1 MVILD
6 EPYASPQLITWLA
19 ATGHPVLDNAFARGV
34 AGGAALNLVA
44 AEQAAAAIEAGERLY
59 TNSENALAWI
69 SRHVSSEGLLRAIS
83 LFKDKVAMREMLSAS
98 DPDLFF
104 RSATLDQLHAIDFC
118 ELEDKL
124 PFVVKPARG
133 FCSMGVYAITCKAE
147 WEAALTNI
155 DIEVASWADKYPDAV
170 VAVRDFILEGYISGQ
185 EFALDAFFDDEGRA
199 CVLNVLRHDFASPDD
214 TSDRMYVASADIVRT
229 NAGKFEKWLSEVNRF
244 VGARNVPVHA
254 ELRVCPDGRIRP
266 IEFNALRFAGL
277 GGTDIAEYAFGFRSF
292 EAFLTGTPPNWEAA
306 FAHAGDDMF
315 VMSLLNAPQDAADDV
330 CLDYEAL
337 AARFSQVL
345 ELRRFDAARLGCHGF
360 LFMRASGEQG
370 LREMNFL
377 LHSDLREF
385 LVSGNG
391 ADR

>member
-6 EPYASPQLITWLA
+6 EPYASPQLISWLA
-19 ATGHPVLDNAFARGV
+19 ATGHPVLDNAFARGA
-34 AGGAALNLVA
+34 AGGAALNLVGA
-44 AEQAAAAIEAGERLY
+44 KQAIAAIETGERLY

-69 SRHVSSEGLLRAIS
+69 SQHVSNEGLLRAIS
-83 LFKDKVAMREMLSAS
+83 LFKDKVAMREMLQAS
-98 DPDLFF
+98 DPGFF
-104 RSATLDQLHAIDFC
+104 FCSATLEQLHAIDFS
-118 ELEDKL
+118 ELKDQL
-124 PFVVKPARG
+124 PFIVKPARG
-133 FCSMGVYAITCKAE
+133 FCSMGVYAITCEAE
-147 WEAALTNI
+147 WASALANI
-155 DIEVASWADKYPDAV
+155 DAEVAGWADKYPDAV
-170 VAVRDFILEGYISGQ
+170 VAVQDFILEGYISGQ

-199 CVLNVLRHDFASPDD
+199 HVLNVLRHDFASADD
-214 TSDRMYVASADIVRT
+214 TSDRMYVTSADIVRT
-229 NAGKFEKWLSEVNRF
+229 HAGKFEAWLSEVNGS

-254 ELRVCPDGRIRP
+254 ELRVSEDGRIRP

-292 EAFLTGTPPNWEAA
+292 EAFLTGTPPDWEAA
-306 FAHAGDDMF
+306 FAHAGNDVF
-315 VMSLLNAPQDAADDV
+315 VMSLLNVPQDADDDAR
-330 CLDYEAL
+330 LDYEAL

-360 LFMRASGEQG
+360 LFLCASGEQG
-370 LREMNFL
+370 LRERDFL